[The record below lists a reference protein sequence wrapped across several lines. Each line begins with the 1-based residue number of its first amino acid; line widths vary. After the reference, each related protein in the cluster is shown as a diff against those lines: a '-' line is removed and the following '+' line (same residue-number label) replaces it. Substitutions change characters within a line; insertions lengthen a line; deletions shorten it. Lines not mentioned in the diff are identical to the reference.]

1 MTFEVNIKILQS
13 DCSKCYFFDQVNTSN
28 LFEGTLYFVRTKSLH
43 FGPVAASNYG
53 EDRNINTNSDSDAS
67 IVITDDVNAD
77 DVGEIKDIKTEIPR
91 TSMEMDFLMD
101 RSDTGNEQNAEE
113 IPLHY
118 ELMDYSID
126 ANEQNDEENPLQSGT
141 SNPAVPDEFDYVSPP
156 AEIIFQYL
164 LLEPIKYEAMN
175 PLERVRENKVYTTRD
190 CLK

>member
-1 MTFEVNIKILQS
+1 
-13 DCSKCYFFDQVNTSN
+13 
-28 LFEGTLYFVRTKSLH
+28 
-43 FGPVAASNYG
+43 
-53 EDRNINTNSDSDAS
+53 
-67 IVITDDVNAD
+67 
-77 DVGEIKDIKTEIPR
+77 
-91 TSMEMDFLMD
+91 MEMDFLMD
-101 RSDTGNEQNAEE
+101 RSDTGNEQNTEE

-126 ANEQNDEENPLQSGT
+126 ANEQNDKENPLQSGT

-164 LLEPIKYEAMN
+164 LLEPTKYEAMN